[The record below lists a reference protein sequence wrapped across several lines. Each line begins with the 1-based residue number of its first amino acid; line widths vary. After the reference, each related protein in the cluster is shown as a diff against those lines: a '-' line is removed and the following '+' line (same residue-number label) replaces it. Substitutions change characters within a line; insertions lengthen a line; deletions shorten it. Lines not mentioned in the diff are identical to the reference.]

1 MTDRIK
7 GLTVAL
13 SRDIRDDDVEEIV
26 NAIIM
31 IKGVSGVTKSKV
43 DMSDYT
49 ARVRVLHRI
58 QDKVLDVFREE
69 SGLKLD

>member
-13 SRDIRDDDVEEIV
+13 SRDIRDDDVDELV
-26 NAIIM
+26 NAIM
-31 IKGVSGVTKSKV
+31 MLKGVSGVTKAKV

-49 ARVRVLHRI
+49 ARMRVLSRI
-58 QDKVLDVFREE
+58 QGKILDVFREE
-69 SGLKLD
+69 NGLKLD